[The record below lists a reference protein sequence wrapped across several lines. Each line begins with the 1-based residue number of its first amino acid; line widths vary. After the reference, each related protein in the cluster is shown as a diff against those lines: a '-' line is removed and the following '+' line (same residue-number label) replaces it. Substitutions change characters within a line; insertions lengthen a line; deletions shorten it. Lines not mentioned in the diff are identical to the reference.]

1 MQYCGHLYSSVLRL
15 WTWWGHRD
23 QYIMEVEYIGVLQT
37 LNSLILYM
45 LDTPPPDISPT
56 NVRPVVLLAALYAA
70 QHYITAIQT
79 H

>member
-1 MQYCGHLYSSVLRL
+1 
-15 WTWWGHRD
+15 
-23 QYIMEVEYIGVLQT
+23 MEVEYIGVLQT